1 MKRDPAPGM
10 RPAHKITTWRRY
22 AREQVTAAGFRRD
35 LAATLFGII
44 DGLAA
49 AWRPHDRLTG
59 PGHDVLA
66 ERTGRCEATITRA
79 VGRLAD
85 MGLLYTAHEGTV
97 VWSGEATQN
106 MRAEYALTVPEPVRR
121 KRAVMEGDLHRVPNG
136 KRARH
141 AAARSMQRVAEGQ
154 LSGLSVPAL
163 AAELRCWFEAGWT
176 PAEVLRGIDYAP
188 SGAWTYT
195 TAPRDTR
202 AWLRHR
208 LSFHKDGTGQPV
220 PSPSQQTAARRAEAQ
235 AERERRR
242 GADRATGRGAPKLTG
257 TARSALAAAK
267 AAATQARSQRRY
279 RAGSSKVENADPSES
294 STLVES
300 PSSRARRTPTSDA
313 ARGAAWTSIE
323 ERIERMRLAQAEDD
337 GRATVPLHHSQ
348 DDDRGSP
355 HPFLGC
361 SLRERPTPLPA
372 SASA

>member
-1 MKRDPAPGM
+1 MRRNPAPGM
-10 RPAHKITTWRRY
+10 RPAHKITTWRQY
-22 AREQVTAAGFRRD
+22 AREQVTEAGFRRD
-35 LAATLFGII
+35 LAATLLGVI

-49 AWRPHDRLTG
+49 AWRPHDRLSG

-79 VGRLAD
+79 VGRLAE

-97 VWSGEATQN
+97 VWSGETTQN
-106 MRAEYALTVPEPVRR
+106 MRAEYGLTVPQPVRR
-121 KRAVMEGDLHRVPNG
+121 KRVEMEGTMHRVPNG
-136 KRARH
+136 RRARH
-141 AAARSMQRVAEGQ
+141 EAARSMQRVAEGR
-154 LSGLSVPAL
+154 LSGLSAPAL

-202 AWLRHR
+202 AWLRYR
-208 LSFHKDGTGQPV
+208 LSFHKDGGGQPV
-220 PSPSQQTAARRAEAQ
+220 PSPSRQAAARRAEAQ
-235 AERERRR
+235 EERERQRR
-242 GADRATGRGAPKLTG
+242 ADRATGRGVPGLTG
-257 TARSALAAAK
+257 TARTALAAAK
-267 AAATQARSQRRY
+267 KAATQARTLQRY

-300 PSSRARRTPTSDA
+300 PTSRARRTPRSDA

-323 ERIERMRLAQAEDD
+323 ERIERMRQAQAKDD
-337 GRATVPLHHSQ
+337 ECGAVPLHHSQ
-348 DDDRGSP
+348 DDDTGSP

-361 SLRERPTPLPA
+361 SLQEHPTPLPA